1 MRKYK
6 VTFLQMRQKQETLK
20 KNSKQRSCK
29 FVIILS
35 LINISVGDCMQL
47 LSFIS
52 LNIKKLKTT
61 GLLTL
66 VLLS

>member
-1 MRKYK
+1 
-6 VTFLQMRQKQETLK
+6 MRQKQETLK